1 MFYQQQSQLTKIDV
15 GFCDAEKFA
24 TAMTIEVVPKILGL
38 LCRQTSR
45 LGAVERS
52 LQVEYHQ
59 KVNATYMLKENERM
73 EAVGRSLVEYL
84 ENNNGA
90 YQAIMMKDN
99 EHLQKLDRKL
109 DNLSGEM
116 DQLKLHVSRILVKLN
131 KIANNMEIGEDQC

>member
-1 MFYQQQSQLTKIDV
+1 M
-15 GFCDAEKFA
+15 
-24 TAMTIEVVPKILGL
+24 M
-38 LCRQTSR
+38 
-45 LGAVERS
+45 
-52 LQVEYHQ
+52 
-59 KVNATYMLKENERM
+59 KENERM

-84 ENNNGA
+84 ENNNAA

-131 KIANNMEIGEDQC
+131 KR

>member
-59 KVNATYMLKENERM
+59 KVNATYMMKENERM

-84 ENNNGA
+84 ENNNAA

-116 DQLKLHVSRILVKLN
+116 DQLKILVSKVAIKID
-131 KIANNMEIGEDQC
+131 KIATCTDVD